1 MRPIDSTEV
10 FIVEPGTEIENPD
23 TGEKM
28 TVDDSCGISGHGKIW
43 LTPKT
48 FAALMAHPRVNT
60 QRREPSK

>member
-23 TGEKM
+23 TGEK
-28 TVDDSCGISGHGKIW
+28 TAVDDSCGIFLSGHGKIW

-48 FAALMAHPRVNT
+48 FAGLMAHPRVNT
-60 QRREPSK
+60 PDREP